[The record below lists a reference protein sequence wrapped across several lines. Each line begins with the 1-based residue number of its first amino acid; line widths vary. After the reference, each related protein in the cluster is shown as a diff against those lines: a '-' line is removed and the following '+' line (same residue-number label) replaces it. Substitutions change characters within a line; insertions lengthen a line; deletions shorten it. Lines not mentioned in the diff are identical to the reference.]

1 MIDKVRD
8 ASLSSNIISVST
20 HLYKRIVSPFVGPLV
35 CWSVGD
41 AFFLWRK
48 TQNPN
53 LSSDINITITIATTT
68 TTTNTTTTAETTQH
82 WSIKP
87 LKAEIML
94 QDTLG
99 PISHYIINTTNTTT
113 TNHHCYTLWTH
124 RWSRAGLVR
133 CVHASL

>member
-20 HLYKRIVSPFVGPLV
+20 HLYKRIVYPLVGPLV

-68 TTTNTTTTAETTQH
+68 TSTIPTTTTTTTTNTTTTTTAETTQH

-99 PISHYIINTTNTTT
+99 PISHYIINTINTTT
-113 TNHHCYTLWTH
+113 TNHHC
-124 RWSRAGLVR
+124 
-133 CVHASL
+133 